1 MPVPPA
7 LLSVFDVNDT
17 MREKHELHMLNT
29 GLNVIMCVYIIESRL
44 LRVSGPGMLKKQNN
58 EKMHKTQMVM
68 FPWNRL
74 DWKLQIWCTEGKG
87 FKYLQMLNVSDPADP
102 YAAQAFQI
110 MRSSDFQWR
119 LEPANT
125 WSSSVVLC
133 GCCWGW
139 QENVFPS
146 TGMLQSA
153 LFCCLSVLAE
163 RDH

>member
-44 LRVSGPGMLKKQNN
+44 LRESGPGMLKKQNN

-74 DWKLQIWCTEGKG
+74 D
-87 FKYLQMLNVSDPADP
+87 
-102 YAAQAFQI
+102 
-110 MRSSDFQWR
+110 
-119 LEPANT
+119 
-125 WSSSVVLC
+125 
-133 GCCWGW
+133 
-139 QENVFPS
+139 
-146 TGMLQSA
+146 
-153 LFCCLSVLAE
+153 
-163 RDH
+163 